1 MLELTNE
8 KRKRSTVGQLEILNC
23 RKSFQTSKR
32 MKGQSDNQPRVRYIT
47 TNTFL
52 CETVI
57 NINNFI
63 TLKNFKILKLLTRG
77 EIYANIIGTA
87 NICLK

>member
-1 MLELTNE
+1 MLELTDE

-32 MKGQSDNQPRVRYIT
+32 MKGQSDNQPRMRYIT

-52 CETVI
+52 CET
-57 NINNFI
+57 
-63 TLKNFKILKLLTRG
+63 
-77 EIYANIIGTA
+77 
-87 NICLK
+87 

>member
-1 MLELTNE
+1 MLELTDE

-32 MKGQSDNQPRVRYIT
+32 MKGQSDNQPRMRYIT

-52 CETVI
+52 CVI

>member
-1 MLELTNE
+1 
-8 KRKRSTVGQLEILNC
+8 
-23 RKSFQTSKR
+23 
-32 MKGQSDNQPRVRYIT
+32 MKGQSDNQPQVRYIT

-87 NICLK
+87 NICLKEQQILVNSSLNKKFKPYT